1 MTKSTLLSALLGA
14 LFVAGLAIVPAQAQA
29 TRTWISGVGD
39 DANPCSRTAPCKT
52 FAGAFGKTATY
63 GEINCLDPGGFGALT
78 VTKSITLDCHA
89 VFGSIL
95 NPGTNGITVNY
106 DAFASTDTQKTV
118 RLRNL
123 NFNGINTG
131 IIGIRIVGSNTS
143 GSAVFIED
151 CLIDGNFGGTARGIS
166 DERSGGGELYVT
178 NTTVRNTG
186 STGIAI
192 APASGST
199 AINAS
204 INNVHVQNSFFGMA
218 IGNGVI
224 ATVNE
229 SVFSGNTSGGIEAD
243 AGAQLNVDRSVISGN
258 GTGISAVGTI
268 RVSNSDVS
276 SNIAGMSGTILSFTN
291 NRFTSNGSGGTISPI
306 GTTSNP
312 TGQQ

>member
-1 MTKSTLLSALLGA
+1 L
-14 LFVAGLAIVPAQAQA
+14 
-29 TRTWISGVGD
+29 R
-39 DANPCSRTAPCKT
+39 RHRHR
-52 FAGAFGKTATY
+52 
-63 GEINCLDPGGFGALT
+63 E
-78 VTKSITLDCHA
+78 SITIDCHT

-123 NFNGINTG
+123 NFNGINTD
-131 IIGIRIVGSNTS
+131 IIGVRIVGSNTS

-151 CLIDGNFGGTARGIS
+151 CVIDGNFGGTARGIS

-192 APASGST
+192 VPASGST

-229 SVFSGNTSGGIEAD
+229 SVFSGNNRAASKRMPRRRWCAPSRRAPRACARHSQPSTASG
-243 AGAQLNVDRSVISGN
+243 RSRRTRI
-258 GTGISAVGTI
+258 
-268 RVSNSDVS
+268 
-276 SNIAGMSGTILSFTN
+276 
-291 NRFTSNGSGGTISPI
+291 
-306 GTTSNP
+306 
-312 TGQQ
+312 

>member
-1 MTKSTLLSALLGA
+1 M
-14 LFVAGLAIVPAQAQA
+14 
-29 TRTWISGVGD
+29 
-39 DANPCSRTAPCKT
+39 
-52 FAGAFGKTATY
+52 
-63 GEINCLDPGGFGALT
+63 T
-78 VTKSITLDCHA
+78 VTKSITVDCHA